1 MITHGIYSSSYY
13 TPYIYSIKY
22 IIYSSWLEE
31 EAIEEKKFTKERKE
45 EKVLLN
51 IFYAELFDLNG
62 SSSF

>member
-1 MITHGIYSSSYY
+1 M
-13 TPYIYSIKY
+13 
-22 IIYSSWLEE
+22 IYSSWLEE
-31 EAIEEKKFTKERKE
+31 EAIEEEKKFTKERKE

>member
-1 MITHGIYSSSYY
+1 M
-13 TPYIYSIKY
+13 
-22 IIYSSWLEE
+22 IYSSWLEE
-31 EAIEEKKFTKERKE
+31 EAIEEKKFTKEIKE